1 MHRGHRCL
9 DVELRARHGG
19 AVVDE
24 RAGLRAGGS
33 SQVDASDHGDQS
45 RSGRPRPPAVR
56 RYAGTAAAVRLDDV
70 SATLPMFPLG
80 SVLFPGVIVPLRVFE
95 DRYRA
100 LVHHLI
106 REPDPAHRLFG
117 SVGIREGYEVG
128 DHGAQ
133 SLFRVGCR
141 LQLTDVEAHEDGT
154 FDIVAVGRDRIRLD
168 RLDTTGPFPAGE
180 VATMPPA
187 ESEVDPAVIQRALA
201 LFTAYRAAVT
211 PYRGDPHPGDLPR
224 DPTYLSWTLAAVAPL
239 AMPDRQ
245 ALLESDDT
253 TGRLLMVSEMLRS
266 ELRAMNAIP
275 SLPATEVARTRW
287 SPN

>member
-1 MHRGHRCL
+1 M
-9 DVELRARHGG
+9 
-19 AVVDE
+19 
-24 RAGLRAGGS
+24 
-33 SQVDASDHGDQS
+33 SD
-45 RSGRPRPPAVR
+45 
-56 RYAGTAAAVRLDDV
+56 
-70 SATLPMFPLG
+70 TLPMFPLG
-80 SVLFPGVIVPLRVFE
+80 TVLFPGVVVPLRVFE

-100 LVHHLI
+100 LIHHLI
-106 REPDPAHRLFG
+106 REPDPASRLFG

-141 LQLTDVEAHEDGT
+141 LQLTDVDAHEDGT

-168 RLDTTGPFPAGE
+168 RLDTSGPFPAGHVE
-180 VATMPPA
+180 PIPPA
-187 ESEVDPAVIQRALA
+187 DEVVDPLVVERTLA
-201 LFTAYRAAVT
+201 LFTAYRAAVA
-211 PYRGDPHPGDLPR
+211 PYRGDPHPGHLPR

-253 TGRLLMVSEMLRS
+253 ALRLTMVGDLLKS
-266 ELRAMNAIP
+266 ELRAMNVIP